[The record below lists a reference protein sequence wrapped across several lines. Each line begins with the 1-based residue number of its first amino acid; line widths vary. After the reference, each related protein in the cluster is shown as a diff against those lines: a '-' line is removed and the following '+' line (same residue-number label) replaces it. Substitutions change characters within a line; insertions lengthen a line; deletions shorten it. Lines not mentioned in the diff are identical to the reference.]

1 MRTVS
6 NIIPMGFSVLL
17 SLFVETE
24 IFDYFYHS
32 IPSRCGIVLCARDAK
47 FAVEC
52 DTCKMSYCLVCLASG
67 TKDPCVRCGHRPSK
81 RVEQL
86 VHLRLK
92 SIYKAFKQSGAS
104 VSSSSGNGGS
114 SGGGALG
121 PGPPISGTIS
131 ANGSSGGGGCSYS
144 DAPSRNAAGR
154 DTSTIGGK
162 YSSALRSLTENE
174 SLGCRGVES
183 SKESLSNFDQSMANE
198 VAAVLQTAS
207 NAMASTDAVESE
219 NVRRTRGKRATSHPS
234 SSSNEYTHTPYV
246 GGSGGKGH
254 RPGTSSVRN
263 ANMAA
268 ERYFRKTQAEMEAAA
283 AAAEAEA
290 EAAAAALLAELDEE
304 KATADNK
311 KNKKKKKK
319 KDKKKASNP
328 VENEQPQEN
337 STTPQKS
344 AVDKNVEKSSQLPN
358 KGKSSKKSTNPK
370 TSSQSPPEDDDS
382 TDDEMNFEQLVVR
395 SKTNSRPSKKEKEKE
410 KEKEKK
416 EEAIPEKA
424 PDVTSTNAETPQVS
438 EGNTEL
444 ERELAEFIAN
454 EDEEG
459 LESYLANL
467 KGVPGLAVL
476 RKNAKKA
483 LKKLREAKV
492 ASLPPES
499 ENSQLN
505 NPSHKPS
512 IVVAETE
519 VHPLKTAPK
528 SVTAFANARN
538 NTASIPGA
546 APATT
551 TTTASSIAAGTP
563 HEPLLRVVSRTQS
576 SIPTT
581 SNRGS
586 GSAAVSVPASARA
599 ECVMHMSPAVVGW
612 VIGKGGQ
619 RIRDMMEESGAKIW
633 IDQESMGP
641 KESRVVY
648 VSGKRSAVD
657 TAVRMVKDLVAK
669 APVAASAAAAQGI
682 VPVPTVVT
690 PSLPVPPKSTPHSVP
705 TPTVQSAEAQTTASF
720 EAGKEQQSFAAAIS
734 SKQPNQ
740 VAVTSAKI
748 PAPAAALSPAQ
759 GWPLLDASG
768 SSHGSTT
775 QHSSAKANIK
785 ETASIGGVSVVNDQP
800 KSSVGLTPDSKRTQI
815 AFDPRFVA
823 LLIGRQGWTIKNIQS
838 ESGASLVIDQAT
850 DPPKIIIFGR
860 PENVT
865 KAEKLVRDV
874 LKYPNIQD
882 AAKNS
887 NNIGL
892 EGISAGDAN
901 IAFQGNL
908 MSQGIPDVSGFMN
921 NIGQF
926 VGPHGRNGNDL
937 GLHPEN
943 SPLLSM
949 PISTNFP
956 RDSTSSTPDLIDGL
970 SFQHAHTLQS
980 NVAQAA
986 ETTVRIASKNQI
998 ILFNFCFN

>member
-1 MRTVS
+1 
-6 NIIPMGFSVLL
+6 
-17 SLFVETE
+17 
-24 IFDYFYHS
+24 
-32 IPSRCGIVLCARDAK
+32 
-47 FAVEC
+47 
-52 DTCKMSYCLVCLASG
+52 
-67 TKDPCVRCGHRPSK
+67 
-81 RVEQL
+81 
-86 VHLRLK
+86 
-92 SIYKAFKQSGAS
+92 
-104 VSSSSGNGGS
+104 
-114 SGGGALG
+114 
-121 PGPPISGTIS
+121 
-131 ANGSSGGGGCSYS
+131 
-144 DAPSRNAAGR
+144 
-154 DTSTIGGK
+154 
-162 YSSALRSLTENE
+162 
-174 SLGCRGVES
+174 
-183 SKESLSNFDQSMANE
+183 MANE

-219 NVRRTRGKRATSHPS
+219 NARRTRGKRATSHPP

-263 ANMAA
+263 ANLAA

-319 KDKKKASNP
+319 KEKKKASNAA
-328 VENEQPQEN
+328 ENEQPPEN

-358 KGKSSKKSTNPK
+358 KGKSSKKSSNPK
-370 TSSQSPPEDDDS
+370 NSSQALPEDDDS

-395 SKTNSRPSKKEKEKE
+395 SKTNSRPTKKEKEKE

-416 EEAIPEKA
+416 EEAIPEKS
-424 PDVTSTNAETPQVS
+424 PDVTSTNPETPQVS

-499 ENSQLN
+499 EKSQLN

-512 IVVAETE
+512 TVVAETE
-519 VHPLKTAPK
+519 VYPLKTAPK
-528 SVTAFANARN
+528 SVTAAANARN
-538 NTASIPGA
+538 NTASIPIA

-551 TTTASSIAAGTP
+551 TTTASSIVAGTP

-576 SIPTT
+576 SIPTA

-586 GSAAVSVPASARA
+586 GSAVVSVPASARA

-669 APVAASAAAAQGI
+669 APVAASAAAAQGV
-682 VPVPTVVT
+682 VPVPTAVM
-690 PSLPVPPKSTPHSVP
+690 PSLPVVPKPTPHSVP
-705 TPTVQSAEAQTTASF
+705 TPTVQSAEGQITASI

-740 VAVTSAKI
+740 VAVTTARI
-748 PAPAAALSPAQ
+748 PAPAAPSNAAH
-759 GWPLLDASG
+759 GWPLPDASG

-775 QHSSAKANIK
+775 QHSSAKANVK
-785 ETASIGGVSVVNDQP
+785 ETTTTGGVSVVKDQP
-800 KSSVGLTPDSKRTQI
+800 KSAVGLTDQTPDSKRTQI

-874 LKYPNIQD
+874 LKYPNIQES
-882 AAKNS
+882 AKKS
-887 NNIGL
+887 NNIGY
-892 EGISAGDAN
+892 EGISAGDSN
-901 IAFQGNL
+901 ITFQGNL

-926 VGPHGRNGNDL
+926 VGPHDRNGNDL
-937 GLHPEN
+937 SLHPEN
-943 SPLLSM
+943 ATLLSM

-956 RDSTSSTPDLIDGL
+956 RDSTSSTPDLIEGL
-970 SFQHAHTLQS
+970 SFQHTHTLQS
-980 NVAQAA
+980 NVAQAV
-986 ETTVRIASKNQI
+986 ETTVRIASKEPNHIFQF
-998 ILFNFCFN
+998 LF